1 MNPLE
6 EIRQIIEATRAQT
19 ESLRRQ
25 EQELR
30 QQQQHQVQKARVEPT
45 LQFAGINQISE
56 NEMDDTKASFQTGIM
71 TILQHHREWE
81 TRIHNDGIRH
91 PIDIEVER
99 AIIVAEFR
107 DEKIRMKRMEQLEAS
122 RTLPQFKQVGPLAL
136 LYEVYL
142 EKGYFNEALQ
152 AFVNRGPVTS
162 QNAPEMLR
170 MALDTANARAE
181 TEIASTA
188 EMHSLAEQDE
198 WWRTLLESL
207 ETEDEMAKPIIVLQI
222 NLMISKWQKHLMEEI
237 EVVSM
242 RQQIRITRA
251 VISLI
256 KYDQAA

>member
-6 EIRQIIEATRAQT
+6 EIRQLIEATRAQT
-19 ESLRRQ
+19 ENLQRQ

-30 QQQQHQVQKARVEPT
+30 QQQEHQVQRERVEPT

-56 NEMDDTKASFQTGIM
+56 NEMDDTKASFQMGIM
-71 TILQHHREWE
+71 TILQHHQEWK
-81 TRIHNDGIRH
+81 TRIQDDGIRH
-91 PIDIEVER
+91 PLDIEVER
-99 AIIVAEFR
+99 AIIVAAFR
-107 DEKIRMKRMEQLEAS
+107 DEKIRKKRMKQLEES

-142 EKGYFNEALQ
+142 KKGYFNEALQ
-152 AFVNRGPVTS
+152 AFVNRGPVIL

-198 WWRTLLESL
+198 WWWTLLESL

-222 NLMISKWQKHLMEEI
+222 NLMINKWQKHLMEEI

-242 RQQIRITRA
+242 RQQLRITRA